1 MQKQWKKRQVI
12 YRNPK
17 THPHQVE
24 DAEYHSQKVKPT
36 LRRAI
41 SHSAA
46 SFLKLEFP
54 KVPAVLGS
62 LVSHNSHHGQGNNRD
77 TSEHP

>member
-1 MQKQWKKRQVI
+1 MQNQQKKRQVI
-12 YRNPK
+12 YRNTK

-24 DAEYHSQKVKPT
+24 DAECNSQKVKPT
-36 LRRAI
+36 LCRAI
-41 SHSAA
+41 SHSA

-62 LVSHNSHHGQGNNRD
+62 LVSHNSHHGQGNDRD